1 MVKTIGPNAQKSECV
16 LKEVEF
22 LAYDEVLG
30 FTLVVLSIF
39 EVFVVS
45 AVTVVYVIYRHTPF
59 VTANVREPSF
69 LIQVSLVITLLS
81 SMFFIGKPY
90 IWSCMARQVTL
101 ALGFY
106 FACLAFLERLFHC
119 F

>member
-1 MVKTIGPNAQKSECV
+1 M

-30 FTLVVLSIF
+30 FTLVILFIF
-39 EVFVVS
+39 GAFVVS
-45 AVTVVYVIYRHTPF
+45 AVTVVYVIYRHTPL
-59 VTANVREPSF
+59 VTANDREPSF
-69 LIQVSLVITLLS
+69 LIQISLVITLLS
-81 SMFFIGKPY
+81 SIFFIGKPY